1 MEFGVRHYPQLEI
14 DLDKLED
21 NLRALKSR
29 MDASGI
35 RLAGVVKGFNGLP
48 QAAKVYEKAGYS
60 SIASSRLEQLHHLRM
75 NGIAVPLMLIR
86 IPMLSEV
93 EETARWTDISLHSE
107 PEVLR
112 AMERAVKAAAGK
124 RRHKVILM
132 VDLGDLREGFWDQDE
147 LVQTALEVERE
158 MPHLE
163 LAGVGTNL
171 GCYGTVQATPEKMNQ
186 LVAAAERVEAAIGRK
201 LDIISGGAS
210 SSIHM
215 VLDGTMPPRINHLRV
230 GEGILFGRIWG
241 CDMDFMHKHIFTLR
255 AEVIESKVK
264 PSYPVGELSVDAF
277 GRTRTYVD
285 RGRRR
290 RALLAMGRVDYGE
303 CEDLIP
309 REPGV
314 KILGLSL
321 IHI

>member
-1 MEFGVRHYPQLEI
+1 M
-14 DLDKLED
+14 
-21 NLRALKSR
+21 
-29 MDASGI
+29 
-35 RLAGVVKGFNGLP
+35 
-48 QAAKVYEKAGYS
+48 
-60 SIASSRLEQLHHLRM
+60 
-75 NGIAVPLMLIR
+75 
-86 IPMLSEV
+86 
-93 EETARWTDISLHSE
+93 
-107 PEVLR
+107 
-112 AMERAVKAAAGK
+112 
-124 RRHKVILM
+124 
-132 VDLGDLREGFWDQDE
+132 
-147 LVQTALEVERE
+147 
-158 MPHLE
+158 
-163 LAGVGTNL
+163 
-171 GCYGTVQATPEKMNQ
+171 
-186 LVAAAERVEAAIGRK
+186 EAAIGRK

-314 KILGLSL
+314 KILGASSDHTIVDVQNTAHPVRVGDILEFDLCYATMVYLTSSRSVSVTFKTERG
-321 IHI
+321 